1 MLYDASGFQDKAEY
15 NNHILKIAGAQH
27 GEDTPMRD
35 KPISI
40 YSSRIHVTE
49 RDVEAKSYAGQRIAG
64 VIIWRNY

>member
-1 MLYDASGFQDKAEY
+1 MMPQAFKIRQNTIITKL
-15 NNHILKIAGAQH
+15 IIAGAQH

-49 RDVEAKSYAGQRIAG
+49 RGIEAKSYAGQRIAG
-64 VIIWRNY
+64 VVIWRNY